1 MQKQIEEDKLLISLE
16 NERDSLLNSVTTA
29 QAKMDIIKNNQQ
41 YQQLD
46 EAINNRTFILAN
58 DKIGRENK
66 QEFKNN
72 LISETQEEINKEIKV
87 LASEFQTARVGWTW
101 DIAGGITSEFVDKKF
116 NNTKL
121 YNAGL

>member
-16 NERDSLLNSVTTA
+16 NKRDSLLNSVTTA

-41 YQQLD
+41 YQELD

-101 DIAGGITSEFVDKKF
+101 DIAGGITSEIVDKKF

-121 YNAGL
+121 YNAGV